1 MLKQKVAINKAIFLG
16 LVLGAAVFVTFFSKR
31 SDNNEKGICK
41 MNKTLQCLEAR
52 TYSERIETLIEKMTV
67 AEKIGQL
74 RCVCGMVMTDK
85 DVRMQVIKD
94 VRSGR
99 TGNISYITE
108 FEDRLMLQKEAVE
121 NSRLGIP
128 LLIGRD
134 VLNGYKTT
142 FPVAIAQAATWD
154 MEAIEAS
161 ERVAAAETT
170 ADGYF
175 WTFTPMVDV
184 SRDPRWGRNV
194 EGSGEDAYLA
204 SQVAAA
210 RVRGFQGDDLSDPET
225 MLACM
230 KHFVGYGDVQA
241 GREYHAV
248 DMSQRKLYEYH
259 LPAFKAAVD
268 AGVRTVMPAFNEIA
282 GTPATANK
290 ALLKDLLRD
299 QWGFDGAIVSDF
311 EAVLGLTYH
320 GTVADD
326 ADAAA
331 QAFNA
336 GVEIEMTSNLYGE
349 HMEELIASGR
359 VKIEDIDNAVK
370 NILKIKE
377 ELGLFDDPYRYLNHD
392 RRQAMLDRE
401 IDKSLAY
408 RLASES
414 LVLLQNN
421 DDVLPLSSGKKI
433 AVIGPL
439 ANAKRDYLSWGMI
452 EGKWEDMESLKEG
465 VERMNIPGKTL
476 YAKGCEVNDD
486 DRSGFDK
493 AVKIAKQCDV
503 VIMMLG
509 ESWEMCGEACSRS
522 KLGFPGVQGDLLR
535 AVSETGTPVV
545 IVIMGGRPLALE
557 EESKLAQAI
566 VEAWYAGHGGPEA
579 IVDTLFGKFNP
590 QGKLPMTFP
599 RNVGQIPIHYDTKP
613 GCRPQSNYED
623 KDFRWCSRYTD
634 VSNSPLYPF
643 GHGLSYTTYQYSDLT
658 LSSETMLPGNTIQ
671 LKFKLSN
678 TGNYD
683 GTEVVQLYIRD
694 RVASVT
700 RPVKQLKGFKR
711 IELKAGETKE
721 VSFTIDEE
729 MLSFYRK
736 DMTWGTEP
744 GEFEIFVGGSSDA
757 DKMVKLVLI

>member
-1 MLKQKVAINKAIFLG
+1 
-16 LVLGAAVFVTFFSKR
+16 
-31 SDNNEKGICK
+31 
-41 MNKTLQCLEAR
+41 
-52 TYSERIETLIEKMTV
+52 
-67 AEKIGQL
+67 
-74 RCVCGMVMTDK
+74 
-85 DVRMQVIKD
+85 MQVIED

-99 TGNISYITE
+99 TGNVSYIAE
-108 FEDRLMLQKEAVE
+108 FEDRLMLQKEAVG

-204 SQVAAA
+204 SQIAAA

-349 HMEELIASGR
+349 
-359 VKIEDIDNAVK
+359 V
-370 NILKIKE
+370 
-377 ELGLFDDPYRYLNHD
+377 
-392 RRQAMLDRE
+392 
-401 IDKSLAY
+401 
-408 RLASES
+408 
-414 LVLLQNN
+414 
-421 DDVLPLSSGKKI
+421 
-433 AVIGPL
+433 
-439 ANAKRDYLSWGMI
+439 
-452 EGKWEDMESLKEG
+452 
-465 VERMNIPGKTL
+465 KTL
-476 YAKGCEVNDD
+476 
-486 DRSGFDK
+486 
-493 AVKIAKQCDV
+493 
-503 VIMMLG
+503 
-509 ESWEMCGEACSRS
+509 
-522 KLGFPGVQGDLLR
+522 
-535 AVSETGTPVV
+535 
-545 IVIMGGRPLALE
+545 
-557 EESKLAQAI
+557 
-566 VEAWYAGHGGPEA
+566 
-579 IVDTLFGKFNP
+579 
-590 QGKLPMTFP
+590 
-599 RNVGQIPIHYDTKP
+599 
-613 GCRPQSNYED
+613 
-623 KDFRWCSRYTD
+623 
-634 VSNSPLYPF
+634 
-643 GHGLSYTTYQYSDLT
+643 
-658 LSSETMLPGNTIQ
+658 TMP
-671 LKFKLSN
+671 
-678 TGNYD
+678 
-683 GTEVVQLYIRD
+683 
-694 RVASVT
+694 
-700 RPVKQLKGFKR
+700 
-711 IELKAGETKE
+711 
-721 VSFTIDEE
+721 
-729 MLSFYRK
+729 
-736 DMTWGTEP
+736 
-744 GEFEIFVGGSSDA
+744 
-757 DKMVKLVLI
+757 